1 MRSEDQIRHE
11 YDDVLAQ
18 VEKTN
23 DKLKELMVE
32 KKLLEWILD
41 HH

>member
-1 MRSEDQIRHE
+1 MRTEGQIKNE

-18 VEKTN
+18 IEKAN
-23 DKLKELMVE
+23 DKLKELTVE